1 MVEQPWEKPL
11 PPSPAFAHPEVADM
25 ARAWLEWLAHQR
37 RQSPATVKAYQTD
50 LYGFVRFCAE
60 HQGEPPGLDDLL
72 HLKAADLR
80 AWLAARHR
88 RGLAKRST
96 ARALAAVRSFY
107 RFLDR
112 QHGRHN
118 AAAPALRTP
127 RLDQRLPRPL
137 SEQQIGTLLD
147 GCESDDRAPEWVVKR
162 DLALCLLL
170 YGAGLRIGEALALD
184 RSAVGA
190 APAGLRSLRVTGK
203 GGKERLVP
211 ILPEIAAALAD
222 YLAACPQPA
231 APGAPLFVGVR
242 GKRLQAALVRR
253 RMQGLRR
260 RLGLPE
266 NATPHALRH
275 SFATHL
281 LAGGADLRAIQELLG
296 HASLSTTQ
304 GYTAVEG
311 ERLMQLYRQAHPR
324 A

>member
-1 MVEQPWEKPL
+1 
-11 PPSPAFAHPEVADM
+11 M
-25 ARAWLEWLAHQR
+25 ARAWLDWLAHQR
-37 RQSPATVKAYQTD
+37 RQSPATVKAYRTD

-60 HQGEPPGLDDLL
+60 HQGGPPALDGLLD
-72 HLKAADLR
+72 LKAPDFR

-118 AAAPALRTP
+118 PAAPALRTP

-137 SEQQIGTLLD
+137 SEQQVTTLLD
-147 GCESDDRAPEWVVKR
+147 ECELDDGAAAAWVIQR

-184 RSAVGA
+184 RSTLGA

-222 YLAACPQPA
+222 YLAACPEPVGRGRAAVRRACAANACKPPWCGAGCSACGGAWACPRMPRPMRCGTASRPISWPA
-231 APGAPLFVGVR
+231 APICG
-242 GKRLQAALVRR
+242 
-253 RMQGLRR
+253 
-260 RLGLPE
+260 
-266 NATPHALRH
+266 
-275 SFATHL
+275 
-281 LAGGADLRAIQELLG
+281 
-296 HASLSTTQ
+296 
-304 GYTAVEG
+304 
-311 ERLMQLYRQAHPR
+311 
-324 A
+324 